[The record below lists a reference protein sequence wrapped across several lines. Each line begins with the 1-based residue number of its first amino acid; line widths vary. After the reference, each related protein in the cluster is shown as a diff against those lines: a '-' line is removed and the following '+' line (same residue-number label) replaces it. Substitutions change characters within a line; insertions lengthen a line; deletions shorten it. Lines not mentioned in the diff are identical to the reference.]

1 MAENLQ
7 DLLVAAAARWPDAV
21 AVRTPDGK
29 VTYGELDRRADL
41 FAGALTGSG
50 VRRGD
55 RVVLWSS
62 KSADVIAAMQG
73 ALRIGAVYV
82 PVDPLAP
89 PDRVRRIVDD
99 AAARVLCAPRDLVAG
114 AAAFRDVAC
123 VDLDTAALRASDPGP
138 PPEVRSDSGDL
149 AYLLYTSGSRGVPK
163 GVCIS
168 HGNAL
173 AFIKWC
179 AEELQA
185 SREDVFA
192 NHAPFSFDL
201 SVLDIYAAM
210 AAGATVAIVPPDMA
224 YTPKLLVDFLHQENI
239 TIWYSVPSVLMLMQG
254 EGELVSRPAPKVLR
268 AVLFAGEP
276 FPIRYVRQLAGWTT
290 ARLLNLYGPTE
301 TNVCTYRQ
309 VQAPDLERD
318 VPVPIGRACSGNR
331 VWARRPDGTVARP
344 GQEGELVV
352 DGPTVFQG
360 YWGREKHEGPYATG
374 DRVRVCADGSFD
386 YLGRGDDVVKI
397 RGNRIDLGDVA
408 TALHSHPGV
417 ANVAVV
423 AVGDGLERRLV
434 AFVVRHQDEAFG
446 QVSLRRH
453 LAGCVPPYMIPQDL
467 RFVPELPRTARGKIA
482 TGRLRAQA
490 AEMEG
495 THGYTP

>member
-1 MAENLQ
+1 MTENLQ

-21 AVRTPDGK
+21 AVKTSDGK
-29 VTYGELDRRADL
+29 VTYGELNRRADL
-41 FAGALTGSG
+41 FAGTLTAGG

-55 RVVLWSS
+55 RVVLWSP

-73 ALRIGAVYV
+73 TLRIGAVYV

-89 PDRVRRIVDD
+89 PDRVRRIIDD
-99 AAARVLCAPRDLVAG
+99 AGARVLCAPRALAAG
-114 AAAFRDVAC
+114 EAAFQDVAC
-123 VDLDTAALRASDPGP
+123 VDLDSASLGAPTP
-138 PPEVRSDSGDL
+138 PTQVRSDSGDL

-173 AFIKWC
+173 AFIRWF

-185 SREDVFA
+185 GQQDVFA

-201 SVLDIYAAM
+201 SVLDIYVAM
-210 AAGATVAIVPPDMA
+210 TAGATVAIVPPDMA
-224 YTPKLLVDFLHQENI
+224 YTPKLLVEFLHQENI
-239 TIWYSVPSVLMLMQG
+239 TVWYSVPSVLMLMQRD
-254 EGELVSRPAPKVLR
+254 GELASWPAPKELR
-268 AVLFAGEP
+268 ALLFAGEP
-276 FPIRYVRQLAGWTT
+276 FPIPYVRELAGWTT

-309 VQAPDLERD
+309 VRAADLERE

-344 GQEGELVV
+344 GEEGELVV

-360 YWGREKHEGPYATG
+360 YWGRERQEGPYATG
-374 DRVRVCADGSFD
+374 DRVRVCGDGSFD

-408 TALHSHPGV
+408 TALHGHPGV
-417 ANVAVV
+417 ADVAVV
-423 AVGDGLERRLV
+423 AVGGGLERRLV
-434 AFVVRHQDEAFG
+434 AFVVRRPEEMFG

-453 LAGCVPPYMIPQDL
+453 LAGHVPPYMIPQDL
-467 RFVPELPRTARGKIA
+467 RFVPELPRTTRGKIA
-482 TGRLRAQA
+482 TGKLRAQA
-490 AEMEG
+490 VEKEG
-495 THGYTP
+495 THGNAP

>member
-1 MAENLQ
+1 MTDNLQ

-21 AVRTPDGK
+21 AVKTPEEK

-41 FAGALTGSG
+41 FAGALSAAG

-55 RVVLWSS
+55 RVVLWRP
-62 KSADVIAAMQG
+62 KSADVIAVMQA
-73 ALRIGAVYV
+73 ALRIGAAYV

-99 AAARVLCAPRDLVAG
+99 AGARVLCAPRAVAAG
-114 AAAFRDVAC
+114 EPAFHGVAC
-123 VDLDTAALRASDPGP
+123 VDLDSRSVGAPTP
-138 PPEVRSDSGDL
+138 PAPVRSASGDL

-173 AFIKWC
+173 AFIRWF
-179 AEELQA
+179 AGELRADRQ
-185 SREDVFA
+185 DVFA

-201 SVLDIYAAM
+201 SVLDIYVAM
-210 AAGATVAIVPPDMA
+210 AAGATVAIVPPDAA
-224 YTPKLLVDFLHQENI
+224 YTPKRLVDFLHQENI
-239 TIWYSVPSVLMLMQG
+239 TVWYSVPSVLMLMQG
-254 EGELVSRPAPKVLR
+254 DGELASGPAPKALR

-276 FPIRYVRQLAGWTT
+276 FPIAYVRELAGWTT

-309 VQAPDLERD
+309 VRAADLERE
-318 VPVPIGRACSGNR
+318 VPVPIGEACCGNR

-344 GQEGELVV
+344 GEEGELVV

-360 YWGREKHEGPYATG
+360 YWGRAKQEGPYATG
-374 DRVRVCADGSFD
+374 DRVRVCDDGSFD

-417 ANVAVV
+417 ADVAVV

-434 AFVVRHQDEAFG
+434 AFVVRRPETAFG
-446 QVSLRRH
+446 QISLRRH
-453 LAGCVPPYMIPQDL
+453 LAGRVPPYLIPQDL

-482 TGRLRAQA
+482 TGTLRARA
-490 AEMEG
+490 AEKEG
-495 THGYTP
+495 THGYAP